1 MTDPPRLRDLPD
13 GDAWTRQ
20 LLRDAPKSSALTP
33 ADYARLGDRV
43 PQTLASAGV
52 GAATALPLKALALL
66 GAIGLGAAGAVALR
80 PRSPSPPAAHT
91 TTAPTPRAHAP
102 APTAESTTPPPPV
115 LPDTAGPPEPTAP
128 VAAPAPVVRPP
139 PQRARVV
146 ARPTPPQTT
155 PEAAP
160 EPTLAQELQVLDA
173 ARAQMRTDPSGAAA
187 LLRDATGTQLRDE
200 RDALRAESLARAGRL
215 DEARAV
221 ARTLTARAPHSPQS
235 ARVRS
240 LLGESP

>member
-20 LLRDAPKSSALTP
+20 LLRDAPKSSPLTP
-33 ADYARLGDRV
+33 ADYPRLGARV
-43 PQTLASAGV
+43 PQTLA
-52 GAATALPLKALALL
+52 GASPVVAIALPLKALAIL
-66 GAIGLGAAGAVALR
+66 GAISLGAAGAVALR
-80 PRSPSPPAAHT
+80 QRTPSTPAARIATAPGSPSPFPAAESSTPSPPA
-91 TTAPTPRAHAP
+91 R
-102 APTAESTTPPPPV
+102 
-115 LPDTAGPPEPTAP
+115 PDTAGPPEPTGP
-128 VAAPAPVVRPP
+128 VAHPTPLVRSH
-139 PQRARVV
+139 PQRGRVV
-146 ARPTPPQTT
+146 ARPTPPQAT
-155 PEAAP
+155 PEAPP

-173 ARAQMRTDPSGAAA
+173 ARAQMRTDPAGAAA
-187 LLRDATGTQLRDE
+187 LLRDASGTQLRDE

-221 ARTLTARAPHSPQS
+221 ARALTARAPHSPQS